1 MILSFIAGGLIGWG
15 IGRFYTI
22 DADSSLDATL
32 RNIQKYDDLLRK
44 ITVLRE
50 DAQEIGKL
58 QMEIN
63 DKLAELIS
71 LSKIDTTSK
80 DIIDVE

>member
-15 IGRFYTI
+15 VCYCNTLNADSNI
-22 DADSSLDATL
+22 DAIF
-32 RNIQKYDDLLRK
+32 RNMQKYDDLLRK
-44 ITVLRE
+44 INVLRE
-50 DAQEIGKL
+50 DVQEIGKL

-63 DKLAELIS
+63 DKLTELVA
-71 LSKIDTTSK
+71 LSKIDITSK